1 MTLVTQTTATV
12 RPIVAIYARYSC
24 DKQNEDSLE
33 DQIRRCRQLA
43 EHKGLGDCEFLI
55 YTDSA
60 VSGTDKG
67 DALRTGY
74 RQLREDW
81 EAGKFQILLV
91 DEFSRLSRDPVEQA
105 VLFKRL
111 EINHRVR
118 LITPDGINTQDEDWQ
133 LRLGLH
139 GLIAQNESRKLRYRV
154 GRGVVGRLEKGLMVG
169 APPFGYRVEHQY
181 AESGKD
187 VGIKWVIH
195 PQEADIVKE
204 IFDRREKGESM
215 HKIASWLTGTG
226 IASSKGNRKKKA
238 QYWRASRVKNVLQN
252 PIYKGVFLWHGS
264 TTYAAKAKA
273 QGLPEDAVPYARPE
287 LRLVSDETWE
297 RCNTRSISRTGYG
310 GGKHALTGLVSCSI
324 CSVNLSMSALRRCR
338 SLYCAHCTD
347 KRSSTKDTE
356 NTLTATIA
364 AEGVQL
370 VLIKALE
377 YFISPQFV
385 EEFRASLRER
395 LTGDKQ
401 ADVDECVALLKK
413 EKATQERLSRILT
426 ECGRDDEVLERRYH
440 ETLRKVKELQ
450 AKLTHLQAGMKELDV
465 KSLKAQLEVDP
476 RTLLPKL
483 FDAGLPAHEVR
494 SVLARLFPSVVFE
507 GKQGRYL
514 STFRIRFAPG
524 VALAQASGT
533 CVVSAIE
540 LEGRFQLKYTP
551 SNSKEKPGYWTVE
564 VLSEQPAQAAKPKK
578 HKKAKESGSA
588 EGGAEAGGTVTED

>member
-1 MTLVTQTTATV
+1 MTLVTQATATV

-43 EHKGLGDCEFLI
+43 GHKGLGDSEFLI

-154 GRGVVGRLEKGLMVG
+154 GRGVVGRLEKGQMVG
-169 APPFGYRVEHQY
+169 APPFGYRVEHRY
-181 AESGKD
+181 DESGKD

-195 PQEADIVKE
+195 LQEADIVKE
-204 IFDRREKGESM
+204 IFARRERGESM
-215 HKIASWLTGTG
+215 HQIASWLTGKG

-273 QGLPEDAVPYARPE
+273 QGLPGDAVPYARPE

-413 EKATQERLSRILT
+413 EKATQERLSHMLT
-426 ECGRDDEVLERRYH
+426 ECGNDDDVLKRRYQ
-440 ETLRKVKELQ
+440 ETFRKVKELQ

-465 KSLKAQLEVDP
+465 KALKAQLAVDP

-564 VLSEQPAQAAKPKK
+564 VLSEQPAQAVQPKK

-588 EGGAEAGGTVTED
+588 EGGEAGGTVTED